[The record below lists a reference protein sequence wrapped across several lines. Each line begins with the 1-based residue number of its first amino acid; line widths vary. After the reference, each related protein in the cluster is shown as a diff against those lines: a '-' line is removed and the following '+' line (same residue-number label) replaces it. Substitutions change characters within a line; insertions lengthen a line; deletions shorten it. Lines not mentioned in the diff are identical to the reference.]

1 MVHSLTVH
9 GERKNKQ
16 SGILSRDFS
25 SLYRMSSLALYF
37 SKKQTKTS
45 ALLGASVS
53 QTKAQ
58 IECYV
63 LIDYS
68 RPLALKK

>member
-37 SKKQTKTS
+37 SKKQTDICPPRGLS
-45 ALLGASVS
+45 FPE
-53 QTKAQ
+53 KAQ